1 MSKKKN
7 TDSKSNSGVDLL
19 DREKHDL
26 KPPSKYNVVF
36 YNDNYTPMDFVWAVL
51 MKVFH
56 LGAQAAYK
64 VMILVHES
72 GKGIAGTYP
81 KGIAA
86 TKAKQV
92 MDYAK
97 EAGHPLLCKIEKT

>member
-1 MSKKKN
+1 MTKKKN
-7 TDSKSNSGVDLL
+7 TNTKSNSGVDLL
-19 DREKHDL
+19 DREKHDI

-51 MKVFH
+51 MKVFRM
-56 LGAQAAYK
+56 GAQTAYQ
-64 VMILVHES
+64 VMMTVHEK

-97 EAGHPLLCKIEKT
+97 AAGHPLLCKIEKA

>member
-19 DREKHDL
+19 DREKNDL

-51 MKVFH
+51 MKIFH
-56 LGAQAAYK
+56 LGAQTAYQ
-64 VMILVHES
+64 VMMLVHEK

-92 MDYAK
+92 MNYAK
-97 EAGHPLLCKIEKT
+97 EAGHPLLCKIEKA

>member
-19 DREKHDL
+19 DKEKHKL

-56 LGAQAAYK
+56 LGAQPAYN
-64 VMILVHES
+64 VMMKVHET

-81 KGIAA
+81 KGIAS
-86 TKAKQV
+86 TKSKQA

-97 EAGHPLLCKIEKT
+97 AAGHPLLCKIEKT

>member
-7 TDSKSNSGVDLL
+7 TDSKSNSGIDLL

-56 LGAQAAYK
+56 LGAQAAYQ
-64 VMILVHES
+64 VMMLVHEKD
-72 GKGIAGTYP
+72 KGIAGTYP
-81 KGIAA
+81 KGIAS

-92 MDYAK
+92 MDLAK
-97 EAGHPLLCKIEKT
+97 AAGHPLLCKIEKA

>member
-7 TDSKSNSGVDLL
+7 TNTKSNSGVHLL

-26 KPPSKYNVVF
+26 KPPSKYSVVF

-51 MKVFH
+51 MKVFR
-56 LGAQAAYK
+56 LGAQSAYQ
-64 VMILVHES
+64 VMMTVHES

-81 KGIAA
+81 KGIAD
-86 TKAKQV
+86 TKVKQV
-92 MDYAK
+92 MNMAK
-97 EAGHPLLCKIEKT
+97 AAGHPLLCKAEKV

>member
-7 TDSKSNSGVDLL
+7 TDSKSNSGIDLL
-19 DREKHDL
+19 DREKHDI

-56 LGAQAAYK
+56 LDPQAAYR
-64 VMILVHES
+64 VMMLVHEK

-86 TKAKQV
+86 TKAKKA

-97 EAGHPLLCKIEKT
+97 QAGHPLLCKIEKS

>member
-1 MSKKKN
+1 MSKKKS

-19 DREKHDL
+19 DREKHKL

-56 LGAQAAYK
+56 LGAQKAYT
-64 VMILVHES
+64 VMINVHET

-81 KGIAA
+81 KGIAD
-86 TKAKQV
+86 TKARQA

-97 EAGHPLLCKIEKT
+97 EAGHPLLCKVEQN

>member
-1 MSKKKN
+1 
-7 TDSKSNSGVDLL
+7 
-19 DREKHDL
+19 
-26 KPPSKYNVVF
+26 
-36 YNDNYTPMDFVWAVL
+36 
-51 MKVFH
+51 
-56 LGAQAAYK
+56 
-64 VMILVHES
+64 MILVHES